1 MRNRFASRLLSLK
14 LTGQFIL
21 FGILVSYFSLILS
34 VYSAG
39 RQIIENFSREFV
51 NRASLTMELHDG
63 ESWLENMFINEPEKG
78 RALLDSIR
86 EIPFFQNR
94 AVASFAL
101 YRNSGG
107 DEGWIELFSDGDA
120 IEGSD
125 VEDEKWTAMLD
136 EATKE
141 GSSIRQPLY
150 LGQGGHRI
158 YLVNTTP
165 PRSQYSYVAAL
176 KIAHFNLLRLIRD
189 EWARLRYSTLGV
201 VIFSLVLGQLFTRP
215 LSRSL
220 RSLTDKALS
229 VSRGDEKVSFA
240 NDRWDDVGVLSRT
253 MDSMTH
259 TLRHRARTLKTM
271 NLIDRA
277 VLSSLSREELL
288 TQVAD
293 YIAGQFPD
301 SGVAV
306 LEKEGQ
312 SFQVLALLAR
322 EEVSGK
328 TRISYDEINLPPIN
342 LSDISGTDIS
352 SDSGLRL
359 LFGDGG
365 LKRQTITYPLVVEE
379 NPVGAVIITRDNL
392 SEEDRLTLRMLA
404 DQTGIALK
412 SLSDFNDRERLHR
425 GMLLALIRA
434 VDAKSRWTAGHSER
448 VTRLA
453 LVMGERLGEDKA
465 FLDMIRIGGL
475 LHDIG
480 KLAIPESILD
490 KPGKLTDEEYGQ
502 IKDHPLRGDRI
513 LRDIPGLDEARRA
526 VRNHHERWDGKGYPD
541 GLAGEEIPRVAR
553 IISLCDVYDAV
564 REDRPYRKG
573 FSPGETRAFM
583 MESRG
588 TMFDP
593 ELLDCFIALL
603 DEGAIN

>member
-78 RALLDSIR
+78 RVLLDSIR

-107 DEGWIELFSDGDA
+107 EEGWQELFSDGDA

-125 VEDEKWTAMLD
+125 MKDEHWLAMLE

-141 GSSIRQPLY
+141 GRNIKQPLY

-165 PRSQYSYVAAL
+165 PRSQYNYVAAL

-201 VIFSLVLGQLFTRP
+201 VIFSLILGQLFTRP

-229 VSRGDEKVSFA
+229 VSRGDEKISFA
-240 NDRWDDVGVLSRT
+240 NSRWDDVGVLSRT

-288 TQVAD
+288 KEVAD
-293 YIAGQFPD
+293 YIAEQFPD

-306 LEKEGQ
+306 LEKEGRA
-312 SFQVLALLAR
+312 FRILALLPA
-322 EEVSGK
+322 EGGSGA
-328 TRISYDEINLPPIN
+328 TRISYDEINLPLISP
-342 LSDISGTDIS
+342 SDISGTDIS
-352 SDSGLRL
+352 NDPGLRL
-359 LFGDGG
+359 LFGRGSQ
-365 LKRQTITYPLVVEE
+365 KRQTVTYPLVVEE

-392 SEEDRLTLRMLA
+392 SEEDRVTLRMLA

-412 SLSDFNDRERLHR
+412 SLSDFNARESLHR
-425 GMLLALIRA
+425 GMLLALTRA

-453 LVMGERLGEDKA
+453 LVMGERLGADKE

-541 GLAGEEIPRVAR
+541 GLGGEKIPRIAR
-553 IISLCDVYDAV
+553 IISICDVYDAV
-564 REDRPYRKG
+564 TEDRPYRKG
-573 FSPGETRAFM
+573 FTSGETRAFM
-583 MESRG
+583 KEARG

-593 ELLDCFIALL
+593 ELLDIFIALL
-603 DEGAIN
+603 DEGGMD